1 MEWAGPVRRG
11 KLGETRRAV
20 HRVDV
25 RSRVARGTGLSDK
38 DRCDEVEGGKDT

>member
-1 MEWAGPVRRG
+1 MNMEWAGPVRRG

-25 RSRVARGTGLSDK
+25 RRGTGLSDK